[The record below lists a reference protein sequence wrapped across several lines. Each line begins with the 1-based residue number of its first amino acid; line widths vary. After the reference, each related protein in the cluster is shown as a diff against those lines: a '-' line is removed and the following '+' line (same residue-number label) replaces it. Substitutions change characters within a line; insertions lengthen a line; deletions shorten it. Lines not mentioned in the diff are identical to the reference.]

1 MAKTKTKR
9 KKPDPLVSL
18 YQGCSMEIIFSRRLQ
33 KEPETLRRLAHRVV
47 DLLADAGH
55 YGWLSGSVADQLVCI
70 ADDLVVKNVTDL
82 IHEARAAGEEVSR
95 G

>member
-9 KKPDPLVSL
+9 KKPDPLVDLGQSN
-18 YQGCSMEIIFSRRLQ
+18 SIEIIFSRRLS

-55 YGWLSGSVADQLVCI
+55 YGWLSGSVADQLGSI
-70 ADDLVVKNVTDL
+70 ADDLVLKNLTDL
-82 IHEARAAGEEVSR
+82 IHEARAARKEVSR
-95 G
+95 S

>member
-1 MAKTKTKR
+1 MAKKKTNR
-9 KKPDPLVSL
+9 KKPNPLVYL
-18 YQGCSMEIIFSRRLQ
+18 RQGCSMEIMFSRRLQ

-55 YGWLSGSVADQLVCI
+55 YECLSDSVAGELVCI
-70 ADDLVVKNVTDL
+70 ADDIVVKNLTDL
-82 IHEARAAGEEVSR
+82 IHEARSPGKEVPR

>member
-9 KKPDPLVSL
+9 KKPDPLVDLGESNAI
-18 YQGCSMEIIFSRRLQ
+18 EIIFSRRLE

-55 YGWLSGSVADQLVCI
+55 YGWLSDSVAGELVCL
-70 ADDLVVKNVTDL
+70 ADDVVVKNLTDL
-82 IHEARAAGEEVSR
+82 IREARTPGKEVSR

>member
-9 KKPDPLVSL
+9 KKPDPLVDLGQSN
-18 YQGCSMEIIFSRRLQ
+18 SIEIIFSRRLE

-55 YGWLSGSVADQLVCI
+55 YGWLSGSVENQLGSI
-70 ADDLVVKNVTDL
+70 ADDFVLKNLTDL
-82 IHEARAAGEEVSR
+82 IREARTARKEVSR

>member
-1 MAKTKTKR
+1 MAKTKTTR
-9 KKPDPLVSL
+9 KKPDPLVDLGESNAI
-18 YQGCSMEIIFSRRLQ
+18 EIIFSRRLE

-55 YGWLSGSVADQLVCI
+55 YGWLSGTVEDQLVCI
-70 ADDLVVKNVTDL
+70 ADDLVLKNLTDL
-82 IHEARAAGEEVSR
+82 IHEARAARKEVSR

>member
-1 MAKTKTKR
+1 MAKKKTNH
-9 KKPDPLVSL
+9 KKPNPLVCL
-18 YQGCSMEIIFSRRLQ
+18 AQGCSMEIMFSRRLQ

-55 YGWLSGSVADQLVCI
+55 YGWLSDSVASNLVCL
-70 ADDLVVKNVTDL
+70 ADDVVVKNLTDL
-82 IHEARAAGEEVSR
+82 IREARTPGKEVSR